1 MAGFLIISCLT
12 CAVVA
17 GPLYSLVMLWL
28 NRWQRF
34 YVSILIGML
43 LLLSSA
49 QILEAQNLGQLSA
62 GELLARLFADP
73 RVPFFLA
80 LTAGWLICGVFH
92 AIISLCRGWGPEQA
106 PDATP
111 QPVQD

>member
-1 MAGFLIISCLT
+1 MAGFFIICGLI

-17 GPLYSLVMLWL
+17 APIYSLVMLWL

-34 YVSILIGML
+34 YVAALIGML

-49 QILEAQNLGQLSA
+49 QILKAQQLGQLSLDH
-62 GELLARLFADP
+62 LLSRLIADP

-80 LTAGWLICGVFH
+80 LTVGWLICGFFH
-92 AIISLCRGWGPEQA
+92 AIISLCRGWGSEQS
-106 PDATP
+106 PDAAPHT
-111 QPVQD
+111 VQD